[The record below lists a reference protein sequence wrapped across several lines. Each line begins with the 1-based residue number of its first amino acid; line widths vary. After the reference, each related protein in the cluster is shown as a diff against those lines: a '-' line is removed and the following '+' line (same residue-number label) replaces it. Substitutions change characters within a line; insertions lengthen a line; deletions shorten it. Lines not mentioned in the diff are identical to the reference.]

1 MFHQKIFIL
10 LSKKEKLTDRRTQ
23 NERIKRKQ
31 TQNNHMKE
39 KIFFPGLTFLTWEEE
54 EEKCLITELQ

>member
-1 MFHQKIFIL
+1 

-39 KIFFPGLTFLTWEEE
+39 KFFFPGLTFLTWEEE
-54 EEKCLITELQ
+54 EKCLIIELQ